1 MNEQDAAAASTR
13 RSLSADDGVCLLMM
27 IFVACVAAVTSSFTS
42 VSIVCPQRQ
51 LHARRLV
58 PPRSSAESPAPKI
71 SVKDLGLTMDDVMQS
86 FPEDMLQEVV
96 TSGYESTSRVPGNTD
111 QGAAW
116 TESAETVAVTLTVPG
131 LRGQPAASLSI
142 EATATTLT
150 LTAWGRAIWSC
161 VLRGAIDPNTA
172 SMSAEDGVA
181 MLPVLKFSARK
192 AGARRWGGFIKA
204 IGEDSLL

>member
-1 MNEQDAAAASTR
+1 MAGR
-13 RSLSADDGVCLLMM
+13 LMVLL
-27 IFVACVAAVTSSFTS
+27 FVAVVTAVAAGFGSMA
-42 VSIVCPQRQ
+42 IVRPQRQ

-58 PPRSSAESPAPKI
+58 SPRSSAESSAPKI
-71 SVKDLGLTMDDVMQS
+71 SVKDLGLTMEDVMKS
-86 FPEDMLQEVV
+86 FPKEMLQELV

-116 TESAETVAVTLTVPG
+116 AESAETVEVTLTVPG

-142 EATATTLT
+142 EATDTTLT

-161 VLRGAIDPNTA
+161 VLRGAIDPKTA
-172 SMSAEDGVA
+172 SMSAEDGMA
-181 MLPVLKFSARK
+181 MLPVIKFSARK
-192 AGARRWGGFIKA
+192 AGAGRWGGFIQA